1 MVNFLSPSF
10 RPKTLHTNRLRRRGA
25 AALIC
30 SMTAAA
36 VFLSIAAVA
45 VRTTLKARQ
54 ERKTELDLHQAEF
67 LLESGLIRASDKV
80 KENKEYQG
88 ETWLDQQSPFD
99 TEHWQVV
106 IAVTPQP
113 ATTSDLP
120 DAPAESDATGTRVK
134 TVQVTARISKRLYSP
149 ETIQRTRT
157 KTINLDSL

>member
-1 MVNFLSPSF
+1 MVNFSS
-10 RPKTLHTNRLRRRGA
+10 TLYRLAHNPTKCTRRRGA

-30 SMTAAA
+30 TMTAAA
-36 VFLSIAAVA
+36 VFLSIASVA

-67 LLESGLIRASDKV
+67 LIESGLIRALNKV
-80 KENKEYQG
+80 KDNQEYQG

-106 IAVTPQP
+106 IAVTPKA
-113 ATTSDLP
+113 ATNSDLP
-120 DAPAESDATGTRVK
+120 NAPAEPESAVTRLK
-134 TVQVTARISKRLYSP
+134 TIQVTARISKRLYSP
-149 ETIQRTRT
+149 DTIQRTRT